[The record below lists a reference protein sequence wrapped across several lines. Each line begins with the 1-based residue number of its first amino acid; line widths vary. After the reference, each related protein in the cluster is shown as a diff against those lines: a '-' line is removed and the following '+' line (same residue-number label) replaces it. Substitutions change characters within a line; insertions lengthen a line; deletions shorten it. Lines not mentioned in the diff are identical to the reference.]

1 MKGAFIMAVKFNL
14 RLCLQLIDRGI
25 SLNTISKQY
34 HISKHTSSKTK
45 HRMEVLQFDISTIDQ
60 YSDDELGKLFFP
72 EMYESENIY
81 LAVDYDYVHKE
92 LSKPGVNL
100 KLLWKEYCLSAKD
113 GKYPVSY
120 SKYCRGYAQ
129 HVERHN
135 YTNHIEHNLGFVQ
148 KLIGPGLQCITWF
161 LLLVNWLKFICLSQL
176 YHFLNIL
183 MWNLPRI

>member
-1 MKGAFIMAVKFNL
+1 MAVKFNL

-45 HRMEVLQFDISTIDQ
+45 HRMEVLQFDVSTIDQ

-113 GKYPVSY
+113 GKYPISY

-135 YTNHIEHNLGFVQ
+135 YTNHIEHKPGIRTEIDWLCKDSHNQSTSILSAILCSKCIVAL
-148 KLIGPGLQCITWF
+148 LI
-161 LLLVNWLKFICLSQL
+161 S
-176 YHFLNIL
+176 
-183 MWNLPRI
+183 R

>member
-34 HISKHTSSKTK
+34 HISKLTSSKTK
-45 HRMEVLQFDISTIDQ
+45 HRMEVLQFDVSTIDQ

-135 YTNHIEHNLGFVQ
+135 YTNHIEHKPGIRTEIDWLCKDSHNQSTSILSAILCSKCIVAL
-148 KLIGPGLQCITWF
+148 LI
-161 LLLVNWLKFICLSQL
+161 S
-176 YHFLNIL
+176 
-183 MWNLPRI
+183 R